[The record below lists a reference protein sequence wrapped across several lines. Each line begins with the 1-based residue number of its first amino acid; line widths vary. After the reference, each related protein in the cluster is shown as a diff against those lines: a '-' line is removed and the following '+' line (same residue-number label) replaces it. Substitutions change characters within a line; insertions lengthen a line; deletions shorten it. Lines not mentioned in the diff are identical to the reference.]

1 MCDSCFSTE
10 IVSFEDYQSFEKF
23 DIELIQKIETNNNTF
38 GLKVIENNSFYSG
51 FSFQIV
57 KCNSCGTVWWFS
69 VPDNSWRG
77 FFLKEENAKIKVT
90 EFRKFDQRKRF
101 VFVGLVTL
109 LVLIVLIVLIVY
121 LIIT

>member
-10 IVSFEDYQSFEKF
+10 IESFEDYQSFEKF
-23 DIELIQKIETNNNTF
+23 DIELIQKNETNNNDF
-38 GLKVIENNSFYSG
+38 GLKVIETNSFYSG

-77 FFLKEENAKIKVT
+77 FFLKEENAKIKIT
-90 EFRKFDQRKRF
+90 DFRKFDQRKRF
-101 VFVGLVTL
+101 IFAAFLIALLTL
-109 LVLIVLIVLIVY
+109 ILISY
-121 LIIT
+121 LIKN